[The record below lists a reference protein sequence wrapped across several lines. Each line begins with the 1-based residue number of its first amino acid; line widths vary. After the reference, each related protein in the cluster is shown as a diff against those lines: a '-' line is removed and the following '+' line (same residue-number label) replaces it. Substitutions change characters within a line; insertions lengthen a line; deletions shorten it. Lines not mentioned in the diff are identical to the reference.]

1 MRIVRGLGGT
11 GRIYSDP
18 RHSSLRMGQS
28 VCVWGGGGG
37 DSKTSLGWGRWCY
50 VEERSARQHTE
61 VFINCQIHLK
71 YLPYYTFPCEYHT
84 DNI

>member
-1 MRIVRGLGGT
+1 MRKLDVQQVSKGDGNRLRPCGVRLSPTSFSRPNWTPVMRIVRGLGGT

-37 DSKTSLGWGRWCY
+37 GGVGL
-50 VEERSARQHTE
+50 
-61 VFINCQIHLK
+61 
-71 YLPYYTFPCEYHT
+71 
-84 DNI
+84 